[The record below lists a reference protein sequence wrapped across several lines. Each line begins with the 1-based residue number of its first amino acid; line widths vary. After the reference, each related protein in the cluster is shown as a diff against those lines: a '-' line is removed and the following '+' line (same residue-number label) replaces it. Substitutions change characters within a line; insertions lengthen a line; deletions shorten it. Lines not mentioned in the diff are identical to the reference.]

1 MCISLKEAD
10 AIAAAV
16 GRAGVTYMSAHN
28 QLFMPVVREAKKL
41 IDDGAVGRVLWVR
54 SQDCFHV
61 PVDERNPFKGSWRSK
76 VKTQGGGELI
86 DTGYHPSYRLLH
98 LMGSRPTQVRG
109 NMARFAQPI
118 EGEDTA
124 SVEVRFENGAI
135 GEILTSWAFD
145 NPYGTHQ
152 IHVIGEEGQVF
163 GSENTLYYLP
173 KGFNE
178 PAKRGFEAVDTF
190 VAEIGHFAD
199 CLKEGRRPMHSVE
212 EGRAVL
218 ELILAATESAEG
230 WERSAKN

>member
-1 MCISLKEAD
+1 
-10 AIAAAV
+10 
-16 GRAGVTYMSAHN
+16 
-28 QLFMPVVREAKKL
+28 
-41 IDDGAVGRVLWVR
+41 
-54 SQDCFHV
+54 
-61 PVDERNPFKGSWRSK
+61 
-76 VKTQGGGELI
+76 
-86 DTGYHPSYRLLH
+86 
-98 LMGSRPTQVRG
+98 
-109 NMARFAQPI
+109 MARFAQPI

-230 WERSAKN
+230 WQRSAKN